1 MSNCTF
7 HKIEQYTLVV
17 EMQNPPDAFEFKNKL
32 AWVIHSII
40 LPQMERLFSELAGSN
55 RLIRMDTLEIDAGNI
70 EFNNW
75 ENNLTQAI
83 IEGLKKSLVLQNPL
97 WENQSVVSFNNGKL
111 TAAHNYIKTQLI
123 KNEKSTASLNENDV
137 QLIHD
142 VKSTASQNES
152 DRQPKNEL
160 HTFEEIFLFYL
171 KHNYLPWYVGS
182 DYQLRLNF
190 SSWLQAKP
198 LALIT
203 QFLNNAAHIQLER
216 FVYFAGIEGCQ
227 QVISFILSASLQ
239 SVNNLQRIA
248 SSMVALKFF
257 FEKALIPAVDQ
268 PATLLRLLYLPF
280 FKWISSHQL
289 TLRSFHQKFVLLVAE
304 QLVANV
310 PGIGVKKNEGID
322 INNVIVSRLKV
333 ALDQYNYQTPKK
345 KETEPDVSGQNKE
358 EMIDANYIGN
368 AGLVILH
375 PFLSTLFEALLFT
388 RENKFISSEV
398 HMRAVVLTQYLVTG
412 DPEYE
417 DYLLLLNKLLCGYPL
432 NNPVVSGIVL
442 TNVELN
448 EAAQLL
454 QHCITLW
461 IKNDVRVN
469 PTAESLRSAFLLREG
484 KVTCNK
490 DYRLQVQQM
499 PYDLVMSSLPW
510 GISIIKTPFMK
521 VKLWVDWA

>member
-1 MSNCTF
+1 MNNSTV
-7 HKIEQYTLVV
+7 HKIEQHTLVV
-17 EMQNPPDAFEFKNKL
+17 QMENPPDAFEFKNKL
-32 AWVIHSII
+32 AGVLHDSI
-40 LPQMERLFSELAGSN
+40 LPHMERLFDELAASN
-55 RLIRMDTLEIDAGNI
+55 RLIRMDTLEIDVGTI

-75 ENNLTQAI
+75 ENSLTQAI
-83 IEGLKKSLVLQNPL
+83 IEGLKKSLVSQNPL
-97 WENQSVVSFNNGKL
+97 WENQAVVSFNNGKL

-123 KNEKSTASLNENDV
+123 KNEKSTASQNENDV

-248 SSMVALKFF
+248 NSMVALKLF

-280 FKWISSHQL
+280 FKWISSNQL

-304 QLVANV
+304 QLAVNM
-310 PGIGVKKNEGID
+310 PGIQVKKNRAYD
-322 INNVIVSRLKV
+322 IKDVIISKLEM
-333 ALDQYNYQTPKK
+333 ALDTFNHQPLK
-345 KETEPDVSGQNKE
+345 KEMEPDVSVQSKD
-358 EMIDANYIGN
+358 EMVDASYIAN
-368 AGLVILH
+368 AGLVVLH
-375 PFLSTLFEALLFT
+375 LFLATLFQALLFT
-388 RENKFISSEV
+388 NENKFISVEA

-412 DPEYE
+412 EPEYE
-417 DYLLLLNKLLCGYPL
+417 DHLLLLNKLLCGYPL
-432 NNPVVSGIVL
+432 NKPVVSGIVL
-442 TNVELN
+442 TAVELD
-448 EAAQLL
+448 EAAQLW
-454 QHCITLW
+454 QHCISLW
-461 IKNDVRVN
+461 TKNGVRVN

-484 KVTCNK
+484 KVTCNN

-499 PYDLVMSSLPW
+499 PYDLVMSALPW